1 MRVRCARAARVY
13 NYGPMQRRLSL
24 GSSVCL
30 LGLVFQASAVGNAH
44 AGDAPLHP
52 LDPYEVLDR
61 LGHALE
67 IVERNYYAVP
77 DRTRLT
83 AGALRG
89 MVGDLD
95 PHSVYFDPGD
105 LKIFEG
111 DSSGQF
117 GGIGVEVDIEDGEA
131 IVIAPVPDSPA
142 DRAGI
147 VVGDVIM
154 ALNGTPLAELKPEE
168 VIRSM
173 RGEVGSKLTL
183 TVRTKGERPR
193 LVTLIREHIRVSS
206 VRLAALRHRVVYLRI
221 RSFQEGTHGELTDAL
236 AGYRRENG
244 REAAL
249 ILDLRNNPGG
259 LVREATAVANE
270 FLSRGLIF
278 ETRHR
283 DQVETSAYAR
293 PGGAFTSGKLIVLVN
308 EYSASAAE
316 LVAAA
321 LKDNGRAILVGART
335 FGKGSVQTIIPLSHR
350 SALKLT
356 TALYYGPSGETL
368 QARGVLPDHPVE
380 SGGTRVRLVVR
391 EQNLTGHLEGSPDA
405 NAETPELSLGAPIT
419 NDELHNGVIRKVPD
433 DPRGGPDRALAL
445 AFELASSPDPKQP
458 QP

>member
-1 MRVRCARAARVY
+1 
-13 NYGPMQRRLSL
+13 MQRFSRL

-30 LGLVFQASAVGNAH
+30 LGLALKLGATGSAY
-44 AGDAPLHP
+44 AGEAPPRP

-77 DRTRLT
+77 DRTQLT

-89 MVGDLD
+89 MVRDLD
-95 PHSVYFDPGD
+95 PHSVYLDPGD
-105 LKIFEG
+105 LKVFEG

-147 VVGDVIM
+147 RVGDVIL

-168 VIRSM
+168 VIRKM

-193 LVTLIREHIRVSS
+193 AVTLIREHIRVSS
-206 VRLAALRHRVVYLRI
+206 VRLAALRERVVYLRI
-221 RSFQEGTHGELTDAL
+221 RSFQEGTHRELTDAL
-236 AGYRRENG
+236 ASYRRENG

-259 LVREATAVANE
+259 LVREATAVADE

-283 DQVETSAYAR
+283 DEVETSAYAR
-293 PGGAFTSGKLIVLVN
+293 AGGAYTSGKLIVLVN

-335 FGKGSVQTIIPLSHR
+335 FGKGSVQTLIPLSHQ

-368 QARGVLPDHPVE
+368 QARGVLPDYPVE
-380 SGGTRVRLVVR
+380 SGAARARLVVR
-391 EQNLTGHLEGSPDA
+391 EQNLTGHLEGSPDPSP
-405 NAETPELSLGAPIT
+405 ETPELSLGAPIT
-419 NDELHNGVIRKVPD
+419 NDELHNGVIRKVPE
-433 DPRGGPDRALAL
+433 DPRGGPDLALAR
-445 AFELASSPDPKQP
+445 AFELAIASPSEQP
-458 QP
+458 RP

>member
-1 MRVRCARAARVY
+1 MRCTGAARVY
-13 NYGPMQRRLSL
+13 NCGPMPRSLRL
-24 GSSVCL
+24 GSTARL
-30 LGLVFQASAVGNAH
+30 LGLALLVGAGGSARAEE
-44 AGDAPLHP
+44 PESKP

-67 IVERNYYAVP
+67 IVERSYYAVP

-89 MVGDLD
+89 LVGDLD
-95 PHSVYFDPGD
+95 PHSVYLDPGD
-105 LKIFEG
+105 LKVFEG

-131 IVIAPVPDSPA
+131 IVIAPVVDSPA

-147 VVGDVIM
+147 RVGDVIL
-154 ALNGTPLAELKPEE
+154 ALNGTPLAQLKPEE
-168 VIRSM
+168 VIRRM
-173 RGEVGSKLTL
+173 RGEVGSELTL

-193 LVTLIREHIRVSS
+193 SVTLIREHIRVSS
-206 VRLAALRHRVVYLRI
+206 VRLAPLSDRVVYLRI
-221 RSFQEGTHGELTDAL
+221 RSFQEGTHRELTDAL
-236 AGYRRENG
+236 ANYRRASG

-259 LVREATAVANE
+259 LVREATAVADE

-293 PGGAFTSGKLIVLVN
+293 PGGAFTTGKLIVLIN

-321 LKDNGRAILVGART
+321 LKDNRRAILVGART
-335 FGKGSVQTIIPLSHR
+335 FGKGSVQTILPLSHR

-368 QARGVLPDHPVE
+368 QARGVLPDYPVE
-380 SGGTRVRLVVR
+380 SGGTRARLLVR
-391 EQNLTGHLEGSPDA
+391 EQNLTGHLEGSPQA
-405 NAETPELSLGAPIT
+405 SEETPELSIGAPIT

-433 DPRGGPDRALAL
+433 DPREGPDRALAL
-445 AFELASSPDPKQP
+445 AFELAISPAPKEGAP
-458 QP
+458 